1 MSSASSH
8 KSDNTQPSNH
18 TASVGV
24 HTNRTGVNSPVDTG
38 VDSPSSCPRPSSKE
52 KVASDSNHTG
62 VNSTVDSGVDSPSS
76 HLRPPSKEK
85 VAPGKDH
92 QTLPIPKFNFPGVDG
107 NPKIYHPS
115 SEVMASGVATM
126 DTNNDDNQ
134 KIAHKK
140 KTDINVGV
148 NTSSHGVN
156 TSKSGVNTY
165 AGVSTYSSSSNH
177 QQPWGNHPNDPRNY
191 ASLRSGLDHSI

>member
-8 KSDNTQPSNH
+8 KSVNTQPSIY

-38 VDSPSSCPRPSSKE
+38 VGSPSSCLRPLSKE
-52 KVASDSNHTG
+52 KVAPDSNHTG

-92 QTLPIPKFNFPGVDG
+92 GTLPIPKFYFQELVEILKSITLHLKLWLPVW
-107 NPKIYHPS
+107 PLWIPIMMIIRRLHTKI
-115 SEVMASGVATM
+115 
-126 DTNNDDNQ
+126 NQ
-134 KIAHKK
+134 
-140 KTDINVGV
+140 TLMWV
-148 NTSSHGVN
+148 
-156 TSKSGVNTY
+156 
-165 AGVSTYSSSSNH
+165 
-177 QQPWGNHPNDPRNY
+177 
-191 ASLRSGLDHSI
+191 